1 MELTDIIP
9 QPSSFTL
16 RRTGITYHLREC
28 TVEDESWMAKTFGD
42 KLDMIFRTNDM
53 GELSRIIFR
62 LMRVEDQ
69 QKFSPQ
75 KLTIVNEE
83 GETSETV
90 LGGAKLLRTLISG
103 VNEKV
108 EITRSLME
116 TIGISRAIQEKFE
129 SGEITEEEIRKLQ
142 SLKKK
147 PQ

>member
-9 QPSSFTL
+9 QPSSFIL

-28 TVEDESWMAKTFGD
+28 TVEDEAWMAKTFGD

-53 GELSRIIFR
+53 GELSRIVFR

-69 QKFSPQ
+69 EKFAPQ
-75 KLTIVNEE
+75 KIKFVNED
-83 GETSETV
+83 GESAEIL

-108 EITRSLME
+108 EITRALME

-129 SGEITEEEIRKLQ
+129 NGEITEEEIKKLQ

-147 PQ
+147 AQ